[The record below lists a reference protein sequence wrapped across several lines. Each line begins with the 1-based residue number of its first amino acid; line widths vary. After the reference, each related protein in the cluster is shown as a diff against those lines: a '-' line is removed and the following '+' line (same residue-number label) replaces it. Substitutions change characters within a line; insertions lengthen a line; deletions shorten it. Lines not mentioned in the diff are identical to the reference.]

1 MSEYKFLGNLILTG
15 KIRCKTA
22 LHIGGSKDAYEIGG
36 MDNPVI
42 KTIRDVPYIPGS
54 SLKGK
59 LRSLLEWSLDLVP
72 SNNSKDLYHVCDD
85 QEQEKYLNCPVCRV
99 FGTPAEKEKGF
110 CITRLVVRDAFLSSE
125 SENEL
130 NNLGST
136 TEIKTENMIHRL
148 SGKAEHPRPIERV
161 PEGTEFEFSMVYS
174 VYEIP
179 DEPDLKDLEFFPHVL
194 DAMALL
200 EDSYLGGMGSRGSG
214 QVEFKELKLVF
225 RGKDYY
231 LNGKPEKPYKPDES
245 KKLHEPK
252 EPKETEEHE
261 KTEPSIKLRMNEKE
275 RSNFIEGL
283 DKLVKG
289 DAKNANT
296 GPEA

>member
-1 MSEYKFLGNLILTG
+1 MNEYKFLGNLILSG

-59 LRSLLEWSLDLVP
+59 LRSLLEWSLGKVASSETCKCGEPD
-72 SNNSKDLYHVCDD
+72 C
-85 QEQEKYLNCPVCRV
+85 EVCRI
-99 FGTPAEKEKGF
+99 FGTSADKGTKF
-110 CITRLVVRDAFLSSE
+110 GPTRLVVRDAPLTKE
-125 SENEL
+125 SEDEL
-130 NNLGST
+130 KALGST
-136 TEIKTENMIHRL
+136 TFTEVKTETAIDRL
-148 SGKAEHPRPIERV
+148 SGKAKDGSLRPIERV

-214 QVEFKELKLVF
+214 QVEFDGFSLVF

>member
-1 MSEYKFLGNLILTG
+1 MSEYKFLGNLILEG

-42 KTIRDVPYIPGS
+42 KTMKGMPYIPGS

-72 SNNSKDLYHVCDD
+72 SNDSKHLYHYC
-85 QEQEKYLNCPVCRV
+85 ENPECPICRV
-99 FGTPAEKEKGF
+99 FGTPAEKQKGF
-110 CITRLVVRDAFLSSE
+110 GITRLVVRDAFLSPE
-125 SENEL
+125 SEKSLNE
-130 NNLGST
+130 LGST
-136 TEIKTENMIHRL
+136 TEVKTENVIHRL

-161 PEGTEFEFSMVYS
+161 PEGTEFNFSMVYS
-174 VYEIP
+174 VYKIK
-179 DEPDLKDLEFFPHVL
+179 DETELRDLEFFPYIF

-214 QVEFKELKLVF
+214 QVEFEELRLVF

-231 LNGKPEKPYKPDES
+231 LKGEDEKES
-245 KKLHEPK
+245 KVQKIKVRMDSEERREFIKTLH
-252 EPKETEEHE
+252 
-261 KTEPSIKLRMNEKE
+261 SFLNE
-275 RSNFIEGL
+275 G
-283 DKLVKG
+283 
-289 DAKNANT
+289 AKDENPGSQA
-296 GPEA
+296 